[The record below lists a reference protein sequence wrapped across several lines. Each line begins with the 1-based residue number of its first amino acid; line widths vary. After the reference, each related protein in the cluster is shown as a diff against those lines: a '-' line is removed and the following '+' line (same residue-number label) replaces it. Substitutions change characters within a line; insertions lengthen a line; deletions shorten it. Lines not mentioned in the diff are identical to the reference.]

1 MSKNALVLGAGLA
14 LGISLL
20 MAIIGGLIFYF
31 TPLAEVFL
39 PYYALLGGIC
49 STFAGGFAAA
59 HRAGTRGLWHGL
71 GVGLVYLA
79 ILLVISALF
88 LHPQYFHWQSFF
100 YYLLA
105 GLLGGVAG
113 VGSA

>member
-1 MSKNALVLGAGLA
+1 MSKNALVLGMGLA

-20 MAIIGGLIFYF
+20 MALVGGLIFYF
-31 TPLAEVFL
+31 TPLTEAFL
-39 PYYALLGGIC
+39 PHYVLLAGIC

-59 HRAGTRGLWHGL
+59 RRAGVKGLWHGL
-71 GVGLVYLA
+71 AVGLVYLA
-79 ILLVISALF
+79 VLLVISALF